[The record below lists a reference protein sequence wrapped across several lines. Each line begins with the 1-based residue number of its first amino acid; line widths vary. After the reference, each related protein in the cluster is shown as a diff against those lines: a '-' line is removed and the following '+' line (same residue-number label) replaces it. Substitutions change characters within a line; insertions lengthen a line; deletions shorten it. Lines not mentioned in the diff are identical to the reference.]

1 MGRVGDIA
9 RLRSVAALVCVS
21 GVILMTAS
29 CNGEPPRTQQPAPVS
44 SSPASDG
51 SSCTPAE
58 VARAADCAGLLRTVR
73 QRKSAPIIVTLAVE
87 FTPEGDLTSAA
98 AVQRQRKA
106 IADAQARLIAELPS
120 AGARVTTRFAT
131 TPLIALVVDEA
142 ALRQLLAS
150 SRVRR
155 IQADTPQPPTG

>member
-1 MGRVGDIA
+1 
-9 RLRSVAALVCVS
+9 
-21 GVILMTAS
+21 
-29 CNGEPPRTQQPAPVS
+29 
-44 SSPASDG
+44 
-51 SSCTPAE
+51 
-58 VARAADCAGLLRTVR
+58 
-73 QRKSAPIIVTLAVE
+73 
-87 FTPEGDLTSAA
+87 
-98 AVQRQRKA
+98 VQRQRKA